1 MDDFYELFGTGIP
14 FFGVLI
20 PLLGVLIPF
29 FGTSLGSAFVFFM
42 RKKYD
47 GQISPVLM
55 GITSGVMMAAAI
67 WSLLLPSIDRSEHLG
82 RLAFV
87 PAAGG
92 FLGGVAFLLV
102 LDRLIPCIL
111 SRAERSAQGGGGHQ
125 KLLMMIFAITLHNIP
140 EGMAVGVVFS
150 GCLSGAEEWGAPFL
164 SSAGVP
170 ISPLVA
176 QAFLLSL
183 GIAIQ
188 NIPEGAIISMPLA
201 GAGKI
206 RRRAFA
212 CGVLSGLVEPVGAF
226 ITILLTRQ
234 IEQLLAFLLAFA
246 AGAMVYV
253 IVEELVPESSG
264 RQAAGKGT
272 IGFAVGFVLMMT
284 LDVAFG

>member
-140 EGMAVGVVFS
+140 EGMAVGVV
-150 GCLSGAEEWGAPFL
+150 LSW
-164 SSAGVP
+164 
-170 ISPLVA
+170 
-176 QAFLLSL
+176 
-183 GIAIQ
+183 
-188 NIPEGAIISMPLA
+188 
-201 GAGKI
+201 
-206 RRRAFA
+206 
-212 CGVLSGLVEPVGAF
+212 
-226 ITILLTRQ
+226 
-234 IEQLLAFLLAFA
+234 
-246 AGAMVYV
+246 
-253 IVEELVPESSG
+253 
-264 RQAAGKGT
+264 
-272 IGFAVGFVLMMT
+272 
-284 LDVAFG
+284 